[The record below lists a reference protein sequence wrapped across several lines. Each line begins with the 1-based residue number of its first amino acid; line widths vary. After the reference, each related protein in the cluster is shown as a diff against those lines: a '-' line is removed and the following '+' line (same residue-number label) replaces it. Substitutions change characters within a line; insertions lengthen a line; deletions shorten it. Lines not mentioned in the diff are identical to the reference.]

1 MAHTFQIDPE
11 TKRKWL
17 PTSSSA
23 VRVSYYHDPGRKT
36 YRIIAIE
43 NTKVR
48 RPLSAG
54 WDGHQMRIATGVRS
68 ITLLESKGG
77 TERKVA
83 VAFSYQ
89 PVFVH
94 LLWKYVD

>member
-48 RPLSAG
+48 KLLFAG
-54 WDGHQMRIATGVRS
+54 WAGHQTRIAAGVRS
-68 ITLLESKGG
+68 ITPLESKGG
-77 TERKVA
+77 TGRKVA
-83 VAFSYQ
+83 VTFSYQ
-89 PVFVH
+89 SVFVH
-94 LLWKYVD
+94 LLWEVH